1 MLTTTPPASKV
12 STRRFRLLTVY
23 VVVLRIILS
32 YGWLKVSGFVHSQA
46 WIDRK
51 RSALHRKNARRVE
64 QMILR
69 LKGLF
74 IKVGQLISIL
84 TNFLPEDFRQG
95 LEGLQDHI
103 PDRPLHQIEQRLKA
117 EFNQEISELFLQ
129 FDPVPVASASLAQVH
144 RAQIPDG
151 RWVAVKIQHV
161 DIEETARLDL
171 KTIRNLMRFVG
182 TLLRIR
188 GLDTQYQQLESM
200 ILDELDFTKEASY
213 IEQIAA
219 HFSDTPDVQ
228 LPVVVPAYSSRRV
241 LTTEFIED
249 GIKVSDLKNLEA
261 HNIDKESLA
270 QRIVEAYCQ
279 MIFTDG
285 IYHADPHPGNIF
297 VRPDGSI
304 VFIDFG
310 AVARLSP
317 AMKEGIPQFLIGIF
331 RRDTDRMKSAIKQ
344 MGFVAHEDSDAT
356 IEKLIDTFYT
366 RFLEDLTQGDWQL
379 SDLNAQSTMD
389 AKMDMWG
396 DLRKL
401 NISIRE
407 LMGTF
412 QVPKDWVLLDR
423 TVLLLLGLCTHL
435 HPALNPMHT
444 IGPYLEKTVLGPEG
458 DWKTFASKALKDIAQ
473 SAISIPD
480 ELRRLLIRTNQG
492 NLEVQIKGLT
502 KTTNLIY
509 ALGHQFL
516 FGILAL
522 ATGGLA
528 YVARLDGDLSLST
541 YMASAAG
548 FFVLMMFG
556 SFLKARKW
564 QKKQS

>member
-1 MLTTTPPASKV
+1 MLTTTPPASK
-12 STRRFRLLTVY
+12 SYTRRFRLLSVY

-32 YGWLKVSGFVHSQA
+32 YGWLKLTGLFRSQA
-46 WIDRK
+46 WMDRK
-51 RSALHRKNARRVE
+51 RSALHRKNAKRVE

-95 LEGLQDHI
+95 LEGLQDQI
-103 PDRPLHQIEQRLKA
+103 PDRPLNQIEQRLKA
-117 EFNQEISELFLQ
+117 EFQQDLSNLFLQ
-129 FDPVPVASASLAQVH
+129 FDSKPVASASLAQVH

-171 KTIRNLMRFVG
+171 KTIRNLMRMVG
-182 TLLRIR
+182 GILRIR

-200 ILDELDFTKEASY
+200 ILDELDFTKEAAH

-219 HFSDTPDVQ
+219 HFADSHEVQ
-228 LPVVVPAYSSRRV
+228 LPVVVPAYSTRRV
-241 LTTEFIED
+241 LTTEFIEE
-249 GIKVSDLKNLEA
+249 GIKVSDVKKLEA
-261 HNIDKESLA
+261 HGIDRESLA

-279 MIFTDG
+279 MIFADG

-297 VRPDGSI
+297 VKPDGSI

-317 AMKEGIPQFLIGIF
+317 AMKEGIPQFLIGIL
-331 RRDTDRMKSAIKQ
+331 RRDADRMKRAIKQ
-344 MGFVAHEDSDAT
+344 MGFVAHEDSDET
-356 IEKLIDTFYT
+356 IERLIDTFYA
-366 RFLEDLTQGDWQL
+366 RFLEDVTQADWHL

-407 LMGTF
+407 LMSTF

-435 HPALNPMHT
+435 YPALNPMHT
-444 IGPYLEKTVLGPEG
+444 IGPYLERTVLGPEG
-458 DWKTFASKALKDIAQ
+458 DWKTFAGKALKDIAQ

-480 ELRRLLIRTNQG
+480 ELRRLLIKANQG
-492 NLEVQIKGLT
+492 KLEFQIKGLS

-528 YVARLDGDLSLST
+528 YVARLDNDLSLAA
-541 YMASAAG
+541 YMTGTAG
-548 FFVLMMFG
+548 FFVLLMFG

-564 QKKQS
+564 QRKQS